1 VSPMSPAS
9 TWTSLLRTPRKP
21 ARRPQTPRHPA
32 RPPRTRRLRALGT
45 LVALGAALVL
55 DAAPEARAQ
64 VLVVDGEVVHPV
76 SAPPIAEGRV
86 VVRDGTIE
94 RVGPAAGVPAPEG
107 ARRLEAA
114 VVTPGLIDAHTS
126 AGLSGIYNVPAD
138 QDQDEKTGP
147 DQAGLRALDALN
159 PREPL
164 VRYLLEHGITLM
176 QTGPG
181 PANPV
186 AGEAGIFRTHGEIAD
201 AMAVRPASALV
212 FNLGETP
219 KQVYGSRNRLPTTRM
234 GTAALIRKAL
244 LEGREYAAARARAE
258 KEKDGDDDEGPK
270 PPDRDLRKEALARV
284 ATGELPAIFVV
295 HRTDDILTAL
305 RIAREY
311 NLRFALSGATEGWLV
326 ADDLRAAGAPVL
338 VGPVMERVASPETLN
353 ASYENAARL
362 ADAGVRIALR
372 SGFEAYVP
380 KNRVVLFEAA
390 VAAANGLGTEA
401 ALRAATLG
409 AAEVLGVDDRFGS
422 LEPGKAADLVLF
434 DGDPFE
440 YTSHV
445 THVVVGGEVV
455 HRRER

>member
-1 VSPMSPAS
+1 MKR
-9 TWTSLLRTPRKP
+9 TGLL
-21 ARRPQTPRHPA
+21 AA
-32 RPPRTRRLRALGT
+32 FLPPT
-45 LVALGAALVL
+45 LLLALVL
-55 DAAPEARAQ
+55 AAAPPSRAQ
-64 VLVVDGEVVHPV
+64 TLVVDGATIHPV
-76 SAPPIAEGRV
+76 AGPALAGGRV
-86 VVRDGTIE
+86 LVRDGVIE
-94 RVGPAAGVPAPEG
+94 RIGLVQEIPVPEG
-107 ARRLEAA
+107 ALRLEAA

-126 AGLSGIYNVPAD
+126 AGLSGLYNVLAD
-138 QDQDEKTGP
+138 QDQDETSAP
-147 DQAGLRALDALN
+147 DQAPLRALDAFN
-159 PREPL
+159 PDEPL
-164 VRYLLEHGITLM
+164 VRHLLEHGVTLV

-186 AGEAGIFRTHGEIAD
+186 AGQAAIFRTHGRVAD
-201 AMAVRPASALV
+201 DMAVRRVSALV
-212 FNLGETP
+212 LNLGETP
-219 KQVYGSRNRLPTTRM
+219 KEVYAPRNERPTTRM
-234 GTAALIRKAL
+234 GTAALIRGAL
-244 LEGREYAAARARAE
+244 LEGREYAAARGRAE
-258 KEKDGDDDEGPK
+258 ADGGGGGGLFGGGDDEGPE
-270 PPDRDLRKEALARV
+270 PPDRDLRKEALAR
-284 ATGELPAIFVV
+284 AAAGDLPAIFVA
-295 HRTDDILTAL
+295 HRADDLLTAI

-326 ADDLRAAGAPVL
+326 ADALRAAGAPVL

-362 ADAGVRIALR
+362 AEAGVRIALR
-372 SGFEAYVP
+372 SGFEDYVP

-390 VAAANGLGTEA
+390 VAAANGLGFEG
-401 ALRAATLG
+401 ALRAVTLG